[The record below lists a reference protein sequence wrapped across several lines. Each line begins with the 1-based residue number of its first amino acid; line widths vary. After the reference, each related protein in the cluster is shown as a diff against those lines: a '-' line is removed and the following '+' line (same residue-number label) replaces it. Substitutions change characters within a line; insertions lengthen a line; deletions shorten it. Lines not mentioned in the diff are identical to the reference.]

1 MFEISRILVLILL
14 NKMFYLVLKRV
25 KTTEREFICSYGKV
39 DILTLYFV
47 SNQDHVYN

>member
-1 MFEISRILVLILL
+1 M
-14 NKMFYLVLKRV
+14 
-25 KTTEREFICSYGKV
+25 TEREFISSYGKV